1 MIGSL
6 ESVLAEGD
14 VDAVIVADQVE
25 EEDRG
30 VVTGPVRD
38 ALSGWPGS
46 IPM

>member
-6 ESVLAEGD
+6 ERGSGPGGGN

-30 VVTGPVRD
+30 VVPG
-38 ALSGWPGS
+38 PGS
-46 IPM
+46 